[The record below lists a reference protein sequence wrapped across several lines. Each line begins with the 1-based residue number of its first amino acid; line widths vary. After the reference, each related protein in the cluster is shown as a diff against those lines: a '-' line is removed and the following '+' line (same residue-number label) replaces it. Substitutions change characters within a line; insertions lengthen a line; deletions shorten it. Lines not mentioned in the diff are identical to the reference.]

1 MWKAAQ
7 VLCCIF
13 ILLIH
18 RIGKIMTIA
27 FFHLSV
33 GNVLFSALLQSS
45 FLYIIFPS
53 FLYYIFLWL
62 PVFILFVTLLSLFV
76 DRVLAALWKTTVIV
90 LLIYEIY
97 YHLKSNVFRGCIFV
111 KVSLSLTS
119 GIWWWPRTSHQL

>member
-45 FLYIIFPS
+45 FLYIIFPAFCTTSSFDYQYLS
-53 FLYYIFLWL
+53 FL
-62 PVFILFVTLLSLFV
+62 LL
-76 DRVLAALWKTTVIV
+76 
-90 LLIYEIY
+90 Y
-97 YHLKSNVFRGCIFV
+97 
-111 KVSLSLTS
+111 
-119 GIWWWPRTSHQL
+119 